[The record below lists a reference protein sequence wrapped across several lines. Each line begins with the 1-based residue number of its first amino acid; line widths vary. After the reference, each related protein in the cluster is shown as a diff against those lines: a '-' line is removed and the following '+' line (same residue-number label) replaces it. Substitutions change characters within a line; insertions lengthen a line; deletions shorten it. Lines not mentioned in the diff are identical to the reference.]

1 MNKIQP
7 KLNMPNNM
15 KPTIQTPTQE
25 VVEESVEVLE
35 EISVMTEELV
45 VKDVYKAEEPVN
57 KQHAE
62 VLSRLTQNDLVPANQ
77 HPSENTP
84 SNWYLTPHNDSDLVD
99 AVNTVSGRRITCT
112 VKEFNII
119 LKG

>member
-15 KPTIQTPTQE
+15 KPTLQTPSQE
-25 VVEESVEVLE
+25 AVEVIE
-35 EISVMTEELV
+35 EVSVVTEEVV

-62 VLSRLTQNDLVPANQ
+62 VLSRLTQNDLIPANQ
-77 HPSENTP
+77 HPSENVP